1 MGNTWLDRYRP
12 LAGIEADARAQLQ
25 ALPALHV
32 PAGTE
37 LFAPGSPCQGFVL
50 VVEGSVRVSLTSES
64 GRMLTL
70 YRVGVGETCIQT
82 TLCAAGGGAYS
93 AEGVAETDLTLAMV
107 PLLLFDRLT
116 AESKVFRQ
124 FVFARL
130 GDRMAEMTRVL
141 ETIAFVRVDARLARA
156 LLAKPFDK
164 SVSVTHQEL
173 ADEIGS
179 AREVVSRQLQI
190 FARQKLVLLHRGSVE
205 ISDRHGLGL
214 VAQIA

>member
-1 MGNTWLDRYRP
+1 MASTWLERYGP
-12 LAGIEADARAQLQ
+12 LAGIEADSRLQLQ

-50 VVEGSVRVSLTSES
+50 VVEGTVRVSLTSES

-93 AEGVAETDLTLAMV
+93 AAGVAETDVTLAMV
-107 PLLLFDRLT
+107 PLPLFDRLT
-116 AESKVFRQ
+116 GESKIFRQ
-124 FVFARL
+124 FVFSRF

-156 LLAKPFDK
+156 LLARTAGAPF
-164 SVSVTHQEL
+164 SATHQEL

-190 FARQKLVLLHRGSVE
+190 FARQKLVLLNRGSVE